1 LSPLLAPLCTLL
13 LFSLA
18 INLALLAPSISM
30 LQVFDR
36 VLSTRSVETLVVL
49 SVIAVVTLALMGV
62 LEFFRA
68 RSPASA

>member
-1 LSPLLAPLCTLL
+1 LLAPLCTLL

-18 INLALLAPSISM
+18 INLALLAPSIFM
-30 LQVFDR
+30 LQVFNR
-36 VLSTRSVETLVVL
+36 VLSTHSVETLVVL

-68 RSPASA
+68 RPPASA